1 MKLTPAR
8 LLAVKNTIFS
18 LFGLSTMRFWAVV
31 VMALDRATGFSPG
44 RGFPTEYTYYL
55 HTYPLKPIQT
65 FLYLNIAVSLLYLA
79 WSIYKEKKSAKS

>member
-44 RGFPTEYTYYL
+44 RAFLPSTPTISI
-55 HTYPLKPIQT
+55 PIP
-65 FLYLNIAVSLLYLA
+65 
-79 WSIYKEKKSAKS
+79 